1 MLSQLLPGRWFRY
14 MSTVVFAQRYHDQIS
29 SIFRL
34 LDFRRRRSPTL
45 AQAFKHKTL
54 LAQKQHTWQLGL
66 YLENRPLSLFA
77 TLGLLSNFGV
87 VVKVFLI
94 KTVLKLSLTT
104 SRATSYAAH
113 IAWDLCATPLILT
126 CHFGLVQHKH
136 TYRNLNGGPFEA
148 RVGLRY
154 QNV

>member
-1 MLSQLLPGRWFRY
+1 MLSQLLPGRWFRC
-14 MSTVVFAQRYHDQIS
+14 MSSVVFAQRYHDKIP

-45 AQAFKHKTL
+45 AQAFKHKAL
-54 LAQKQHTWQLGL
+54 LAQKRHTWQLGL

-87 VVKVFLI
+87 VVKVFLS
-94 KTVLKLSLTT
+94 KTVMKLALTT

-126 CHFGLVQHKH
+126 CYFELGQNKH
-136 TYRNLNGGPFEA
+136 TYRILNCGPFGA